1 MKLPS
6 MVKKVALAT
15 TLAIISI
22 TFAAAADT
30 PSPFIGKWVLNI
42 QKSNFGSDPPLKSNV
57 FTITDPGDGTWH
69 TIIDYV
75 DGDAPYHAEYTTT
88 GDGKAVPVTGNAE
101 ADSVAFTK
109 VDSSTVKFVF
119 KKSGKTVEWG
129 SYTVSKDGKSLR
141 GPLSGK
147 DPDGKPW
154 KWHYVF
160 ERQ

>member
-1 MKLPS
+1 VKLPS

-42 QKSNFGSDPPLKSNV
+42 QKSNFANDPPLKSEM
-57 FTITDPGDGTWH
+57 FTIADPGDGTWH
-69 TIIDYV
+69 TIVDYV
-75 DGDAPYHAEYTTT
+75 EGDTPNHVEYTTV
-88 GDGKAVPVTGNAE
+88 GNGKAVPVTGSAE
-101 ADSVAFTK
+101 ADSVVLTK
-109 VDSSTVKFVF
+109 VDPTTVKFVF
-119 KKSGKTVEWG
+119 KKSGEPVEWG
-129 SYTVSKDGKSLR
+129 SYTLSKDGKTLR
-141 GPLSGK
+141 GPISGK
-147 DPDGKPW
+147 EPDGKLW